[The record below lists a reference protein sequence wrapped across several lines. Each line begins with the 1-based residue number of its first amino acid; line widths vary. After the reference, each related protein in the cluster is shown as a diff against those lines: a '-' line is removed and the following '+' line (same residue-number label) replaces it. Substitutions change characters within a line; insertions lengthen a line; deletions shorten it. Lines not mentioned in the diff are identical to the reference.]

1 MNSIVTSYFGYLFG
15 LILVQYK
22 DNQKKMIKTWLAL
35 ALLCILP
42 IYPSSLLF
50 PFNKRLYTTT
60 FLFAVLASSM
70 AILTLFFVLIDYSST
85 Q

>member
-1 MNSIVTSYFGYLFG
+1 MNSIITSYMGYIFG
-15 LILVQYK
+15 LILVYYK
-22 DNQKKMIKTWLAL
+22 DDQKKLIKTWLAI
-35 ALLCILP
+35 ALLCIIP